1 MKAPEDQESRPELPT
16 IEDFLGEPTRDL
28 DAWRWLW
35 EGDHAFPVR
44 THRGVLGSI
53 AVAIKR
59 VLRPFLRTATADLWD
74 RQRVFNLILLEH
86 LWHLDHDRTA
96 LAARTEKIETELP
109 RLEAFLSEGLQELMR
124 YDDALYGR
132 VDQKLDRYRRQAGEL
147 SALLGAAVARC
158 ETEGSSS
165 VEGLAR
171 AVEERDYAELE
182 NRYRGTSEEIQQRLS
197 IYLDLLAGRKRVVDL
212 GCGRGEAL
220 QVLAEH
226 GVAARGVDA
235 SAEMVRACAVLGLA
249 VEEAE
254 LLAFLAA
261 APEGS
266 FDALLSFHVIEH
278 LPRQDVARL
287 VRLAWRALEPGGLL
301 ILETPNPR
309 SLVVAASH
317 FWRDPTHRRPIHPDA
332 LRLSVEMAGFEDVE
346 IRDLHPFSCQESLP
360 ELDVAALQGGEKA
373 LAHEINV
380 LRDRL
385 DETLFGFQDY
395 AVIARK

>member
-1 MKAPEDQESRPELPT
+1 MKAPEDQESRPERPT

-59 VLRPFLRTATADLWD
+59 VLRPILRTATADLWD

-86 LWHLDHDRTA
+86 LWHLDHD
-96 LAARTEKIETELP
+96 LGARTEKIETELS

-158 ETEGSSS
+158 ETEGTSS

-182 NRYRGTSEEIQQRLS
+182 NRHRGTSEEIRQRLS

-226 GVAARGVDA
+226 GVEARGVDA
-235 SAEMVRACAVLGLA
+235 SAEMVRACGVLGLA

-360 ELDVAALQGGEKA
+360 ELDVAALQGGEKT